1 MTGLALMTRT
11 LANPLQLFYPHIDI
25 LGDYLAEAVLRRHQ

>member
-1 MTGLALMTRT
+1 MTRT

-25 LGDYLAEAVLRRHQ
+25 LDDYLNEAVLKGHQ